1 MYDCHVA
8 TFQEYPFTKS
18 LNMKQSKIWPQ
29 SKVDMDERC
38 FALGHRLRL
47 MYKSKTRLES
57 WAMDQCYNNLSCFGW
72 LLVFFLLLFSFFPFK
87 FQPQIHARCITV
99 NYSIERDVK
108 IWSIAQFNGW
118 SSRFSVKKVVTHRRG
133 LSKYSDI

>member
-1 MYDCHVA
+1 MTAMWQHFKSIHLLKAWTWSNLKYD
-8 TFQEYPFTKS
+8 
-18 LNMKQSKIWPQ
+18 PQ
-29 SKVDMDERC
+29 SKVGMDERC

-72 LLVFFLLLFSFFPFK
+72 LLVFFLFPFSFFPFK

-118 SSRFSVKKVVTHRRG
+118 SSRFLVKKVVTHRRG
-133 LSKYSDI
+133 LSKYFDI

>member
-72 LLVFFLLLFSFFPFK
+72 LLVFFLFTFFF
-87 FQPQIHARCITV
+87 
-99 NYSIERDVK
+99 
-108 IWSIAQFNGW
+108 
-118 SSRFSVKKVVTHRRG
+118 FSVQISTTNSCKVHNCELFNREGCQDLIDCTIQWLKLPF
-133 LSKYSDI
+133 LSEESSDTP